1 MVLPSDK
8 GENGS
13 PPEEVVDVNEP
24 EGQVIVGLTKSFGF
38 DTCFDG
44 SSSQVIATNNESYRK
59 GPNLKENMSQ
69 TTVNFK
75 VVSQT
80 KYGKARVLA
89 NVYFSE

>member
-24 EGQVIVGLTKSFGF
+24 EGQVIVALSKSFGF

-44 SSSQVIATNNESYRK
+44 SSSQVRRTNNNES
-59 GPNLKENMSQ
+59 NQ
-69 TTVNFK
+69 V
-75 VVSQT
+75 
-80 KYGKARVLA
+80 
-89 NVYFSE
+89 